1 MEDIFQYR
9 YTSKITD
16 IFLRADNP
24 LIKAL
29 GFPTVAF
36 NEGIRR
42 AL

>member
-1 MEDIFQYR
+1 MEGIFQYR
-9 YTSKITD
+9 YTGKITD
-16 IFLRADNP
+16 IFLRADKP

-36 NEGIRR
+36 NESIIR